1 MRIKEE
7 NNMKYFIRIVIVG
20 MMFSGCMTMSGY
32 YNVDAYNSSGEL
44 LSKNIKMTVQG
55 SSIYSVRNAMCSAY
69 PKSTVIIRDVKT
81 GEQLSSESPYQCR

>member
-1 MRIKEE
+1 MRIKELKI
-7 NNMKYFIRIVIVG
+7 KYYIKAFIVS
-20 MMFSGCMTMSGY
+20 MLFTGCMTMSGY